1 MTRDK
6 DPVTVPEPTTYARAG
21 SAAVDAMV
29 DRAAPAVLELLA
41 DGVPRPR
48 PAIAEALA
56 DRHHR
61 MDVVH
66 TLIRLAV
73 NGEVI
78 KTSGQYAPRASGALE
93 SSRGWWVCRRV
104 P

>member
-1 MTRDK
+1 MTAK
-6 DPVTVPEPTTYARAG
+6 PPPTTYIRAG

-29 DRAAPAVLELLA
+29 ARTAPAVLELLA
-41 DGVPRPR
+41 DGVPRSR
-48 PAIAEALA
+48 TAIAEALA

-78 KTSGQYAPRASGALE
+78 KTSDQYALRASGALE
-93 SSRGWWVCRRV
+93 SSRS
-104 P
+104 

>member
-1 MTRDK
+1 MVARTA
-6 DPVTVPEPTTYARAG
+6 PVI
-21 SAAVDAMV
+21 
-29 DRAAPAVLELLA
+29 LELLA
-41 DGVPRPR
+41 DGTPRSR
-48 PAIAEALA
+48 SAIVKALA

-78 KTSGQYAPRASGALE
+78 KTSDQYALRASGALE
-93 SSRGWWVCRRV
+93 SSRS
-104 P
+104 